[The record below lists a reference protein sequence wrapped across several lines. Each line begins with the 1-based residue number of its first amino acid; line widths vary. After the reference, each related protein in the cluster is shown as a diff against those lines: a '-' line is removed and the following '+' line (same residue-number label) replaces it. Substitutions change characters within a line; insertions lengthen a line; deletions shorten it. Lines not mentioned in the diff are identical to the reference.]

1 MLLIPSIGINKITEH
16 VKSLISALGTQ
27 TDKDSRYYSK
37 EQAKEAIEGFVEEIK
52 EVLKK
57 PKKVEKPSPPKKK
70 KQIIVE
76 SEEAEEEI
84 QDSEYDGFY
93 SDGHLSDKEDRA
105 LYG

>member
-1 MLLIPSIGINKITEH
+1 MRESAVKRRRLHKLL
-16 VKSLISALGTQ
+16 
-27 TDKDSRYYSK
+27 
-37 EQAKEAIEGFVEEIK
+37 EGMEE
-52 EVLKK
+52 
-57 PKKVEKPSPPKKK
+57 
-70 KQIIVE
+70 E